1 LITCSISISGVLIF
15 IGLTLFGIKSRE
27 SLDAFNT
34 SASRIYDEIPVG
46 KLSYA
51 YILCIIAGFLCIFV
65 CTPLFFYDLYSR
77 RPPPAETQVYYT
89 PQGQIHVPQHGNT
102 FGGQQPVGLAPI
114 PMQAQWGPPPAYEQ
128 YYQPDNS
135 GIPYKS

>member
-1 LITCSISISGVLIF
+1 LIKHSIFLSGLLIF
-15 IGLTLFGIKSRE
+15 IGVIWFGIKSRE
-27 SLDAFNT
+27 PLDAFT
-34 SASRIYDEIPVG
+34 RSSSHFYEEIPVG

-65 CTPLFFYDLYSR
+65 CTPLFFYDLYSH
-77 RPPPAETQVYYT
+77 RPPPPETQVYYT

-102 FGGQQPVGLAPI
+102 FGGQQPLLI
-114 PMQAQWGPPPAYEQ
+114 QAQYGPPPAYEQ
-128 YYQPDNS
+128 YYQSDNS